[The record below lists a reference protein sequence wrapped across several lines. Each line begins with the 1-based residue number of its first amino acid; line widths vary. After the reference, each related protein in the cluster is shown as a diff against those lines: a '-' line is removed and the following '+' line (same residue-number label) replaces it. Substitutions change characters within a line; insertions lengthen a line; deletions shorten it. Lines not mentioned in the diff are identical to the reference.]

1 MTGFWVQTLH
11 QAIISGTPLTI
22 AGSGELLVETAGLIN
37 LGVEGMMLV
46 GAVTAYAA
54 TLASHNVWLGLMCGF
69 FVGCVS
75 GALHALF
82 TVSLRINQIAI
93 GLVIVFLGTGVSGY
107 LGSSIAGTPLNSGIA
122 SIPVPVLSRIPILGP
137 IFFQQDFVVYGSVA
151 LTVAIWLFLRLTV
164 SGLDLRSVGENP
176 AAADAAGV
184 RVYLIRYLAAVI
196 GGGLAGFAGGYF
208 VIAFAHAWADR
219 ITNGQ
224 GWIAIALVIAARWQ
238 PLRLLLFAL
247 LFGVVQSLDYS
258 LQAWGTDIPT
268 SLLHMFPYL
277 FTLLVMAATALRRA
291 RRFRGLGP
299 AALGLPY
306 DREERV

>member
-1 MTGFWVQTLH
+1 VNGFWVQTLH
-11 QAIISGTPLTI
+11 QAIVSGTPLTI

-37 LGVEGMMLV
+37 LGVEGMMLM
-46 GAVTAYAA
+46 GAVTAYATA
-54 TLASHNVWLGLMCGF
+54 LASDNVWLGLMCGF
-69 FVGCVS
+69 IVGCLF

-107 LGSSIAGTPLNSGIA
+107 LGSTIAGTPLNSEIA
-122 SIPVPVLSRIPILGP
+122 TIQVPVLSRLPILGP
-137 IFFQQDFVVYGSVA
+137 IFFQQDFVVYGSMA
-151 LTVAIWLFLRLTV
+151 LTLAIWLFLRFTV
-164 SGLDLRSVGENP
+164 RGLDLRSVGENP
-176 AAADAAGV
+176 GAADAAGV
-184 RVYLIRYLAAVI
+184 RVYLIRYLASLS

-258 LQAWGTDIPT
+258 LQAWGTDLPS

-277 FTLLVMAATALRRA
+277 FTLFVIAATALRRA
-291 RRFRGLGP
+291 GGSGGLGP

-306 DREERV
+306 DREERI